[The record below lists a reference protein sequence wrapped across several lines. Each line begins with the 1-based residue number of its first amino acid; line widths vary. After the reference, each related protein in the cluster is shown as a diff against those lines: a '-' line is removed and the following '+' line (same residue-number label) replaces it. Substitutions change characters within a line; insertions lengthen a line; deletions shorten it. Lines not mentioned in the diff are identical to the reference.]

1 MKNAMQKLV
10 QKAAREKVVV
20 SVPGSKSVTHRAFI
34 IAGLAEGESLIQNPL
49 DSDDTRITAGA
60 LKSMGV
66 GIPGISET
74 MKITGTG
81 GAISAANEEIY
92 LGDSGTSMRLLTAV
106 ASLGKGEFYLHG
118 SKRLNE
124 RPVGHLVEALKKL
137 GVDVRCRNDRYPPVV
152 VKSGGIPGGDVEL
165 DVSESSQYLSALLL
179 VLPYAEKKSS
189 VMIET
194 HLASRPYVDITTDM
208 MEMFG
213 AKSRWINERKIEVD
227 NDFRYSARKY
237 RVEGDCSSA
246 SYFWAA
252 AALLGIQVTTLNI
265 KEDTRQGDIRL
276 LDILEEMGCDVSRS
290 KTGITVTG
298 GRLRG
303 VDVDMNLLPDQ
314 VPTLAVVAACA
325 EGKTVIRNVSH
336 LRIKESDRLNA
347 VAREL
352 QRVGIR
358 VDELEDGL
366 VVHGGSPKG
375 AIIETYNDHR
385 IAMAFAVLGLKTGE
399 MTILNPSCVNKSFPA
414 FWTLIESFYS

>member
-1 MKNAMQKLV
+1 MRKAMHKLV
-10 QKAAREKVVV
+10 KKATREKVVV

-66 GIPGISET
+66 GIPEISET

-81 GAISAANEEIY
+81 GAISAANGEIY

-106 ASLGKGEFYLHG
+106 ACLGKGEFYLHG

-124 RPVGHLVEALKKL
+124 RPIGHLVEALRTL
-137 GVDVRCRNDRYPPVV
+137 GVDVRCRDERYPPVV
-152 VKSGGIPGGDVEL
+152 VKSRGISGGDVEL

-179 VLPYAEKKSS
+179 VLPYAGKKSS
-189 VMIET
+189 ITLKT

-208 MEMFG
+208 MELFG
-213 AKSRWINERKIEVD
+213 AKPGWVNERKIEVD

-252 AALLGIQVTTLNI
+252 AAVLGIEVTTSNI

-290 KTGITVTG
+290 KMGITVTG
-298 GRLRG
+298 GRLKG

-325 EGKTVIRNVSH
+325 EGNTVIRNVSH
-336 LRIKESDRLNA
+336 LRIKECDRLSA

-399 MTILNPSCVNKSFPA
+399 ITILNPSCVNKSFPT
-414 FWTLIESFYS
+414 FWSLIESFYS